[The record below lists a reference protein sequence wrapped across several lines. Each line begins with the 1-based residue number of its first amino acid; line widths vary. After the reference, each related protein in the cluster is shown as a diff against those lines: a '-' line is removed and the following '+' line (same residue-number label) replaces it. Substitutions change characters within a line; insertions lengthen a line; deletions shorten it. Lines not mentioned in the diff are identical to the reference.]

1 MNFLPLLF
9 LTVMNPVESSYTI
22 FGSGAAEWQ
31 KALSDYLLL
40 KKVRQGLKE
49 EHVSYYKT
57 SFSLDDCKIA

>member
-9 LTVMNPVESSYTI
+9 LTVMNPAESSYTI

-49 EHVSYYKT
+49 EHVSFYQT
-57 SFSLDDCKIA
+57 SFSLDGCKIA

>member
-1 MNFLPLLF
+1 MNFLPILI

-49 EHVSYYKT
+49 EHVSCY
-57 SFSLDDCKIA
+57 

>member
-1 MNFLPLLF
+1 
-9 LTVMNPVESSYTI
+9 MNPVESSYTI

-49 EHVSYYKT
+49 EHVSFCRT
-57 SFSLDDCKIA
+57 SFSLDGCKIAL

>member
-1 MNFLPLLF
+1 MNFFPLLI

-49 EHVSYYKT
+49 EHVSLSFEDQFLYKW
-57 SFSLDDCKIA
+57 L